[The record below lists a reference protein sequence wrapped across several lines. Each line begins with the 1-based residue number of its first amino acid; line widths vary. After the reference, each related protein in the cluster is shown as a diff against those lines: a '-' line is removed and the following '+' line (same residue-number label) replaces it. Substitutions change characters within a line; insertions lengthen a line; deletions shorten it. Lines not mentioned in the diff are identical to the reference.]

1 MSSMS
6 QTKYSIWATRIK
18 RDFHSWSIINL
29 ERTPK
34 SQLWNMPA
42 FPGNGQDV
50 EEVEEVESSDTTT
63 DDDDSD
69 GSESEESGIDD
80 DLGYLTELRDE
91 LRAEL
96 LERQQVLEAKR
107 AEHQGKMKSMA
118 RKIVFCYGQALRLN
132 PGPAAIVLNADG
144 GAGVQQFGGVEGDG
158 HDQIQDDQMQDEL
171 EGFIQGIQGRLPQ
184 GIDLTML
191 ARAMARARRSPFYAT
206 ELERYRQ
213 RYQGQ
218 GLPEL
223 MIHVFTFVSTMEHHG
238 LAPPGIPPRFGP
250 RPNV

>member
-1 MSSMS
+1 MDDHNEQPS
-6 QTKYSIWATRIK
+6 
-18 RDFHSWSIINL
+18 
-29 ERTPK
+29 
-34 SQLWNMPA
+34 
-42 FPGNGQDV
+42 NGSGQ
-50 EEVEEVESSDTTT
+50 EVEEDFHDTTT

-107 AEHQGKMKSMA
+107 AEHLGKMKSMA
-118 RKIVFCYGQALRLN
+118 RKIVFCYGQALRLD
-132 PGPAAIVLNADG
+132 PGPAARVIIADG
-144 GAGVQQFGGVEGDG
+144 GAGVQEFGGGVGDG
-158 HDQIQDDQMQDEL
+158 HDQIQDDQMRDEL
-171 EGFIQGIQGRLPQ
+171 EGFNQR

-213 RYQGQ
+213 RYPGIH
-218 GLPEL
+218 GLML
-223 MIHVFTFVSTMEHHG
+223 HVFTFVSTMEHHG
-238 LAPPGIPPRFGP
+238 LVPPGIPPKPGP
-250 RPNV
+250 NA

>member
-1 MSSMS
+1 MDDHNEQPS
-6 QTKYSIWATRIK
+6 
-18 RDFHSWSIINL
+18 
-29 ERTPK
+29 
-34 SQLWNMPA
+34 
-42 FPGNGQDV
+42 GQ
-50 EEVEEVESSDTTT
+50 EVEEEDHDTTT
-63 DDDDSD
+63 DNDDDEDSD

-80 DLGYLTELRDE
+80 DLTSYLTELRDE

-96 LERQQVLEAKR
+96 LERQQVLEAKT
-107 AEHQGKMKSMA
+107 AERQGKMESMA

-171 EGFIQGIQGRLPQ
+171 EGFIQGI
-184 GIDLTML
+184 DLTQL

-213 RYQGQ
+213 RYQGL
-218 GLPEL
+218 GLSEL
-223 MIHVFTFVSTMEHHG
+223 VLHVFTFVSTMEFHG
-238 LAPPGIPPRFGP
+238 LAPPRMPPKP
-250 RPNV
+250 PNA

>member
-96 LERQQVLEAKR
+96 LERQRALEAR
-107 AEHQGKMKSMA
+107 RTEQQGKMESMA

-171 EGFIQGIQGRLPQ
+171 EGFIQGI
-184 GIDLTML
+184 DLTQL

-213 RYQGQ
+213 RYQGL
-218 GLPEL
+218 GLSEL
-223 MIHVFTFVSTMEHHG
+223 VLHVFTFVSTMEFHG
-238 LAPPGIPPRFGP
+238 LAPPRMPPKP
-250 RPNV
+250 PNA

>member
-1 MSSMS
+1 MDDHNEQPS
-6 QTKYSIWATRIK
+6 
-18 RDFHSWSIINL
+18 
-29 ERTPK
+29 
-34 SQLWNMPA
+34 
-42 FPGNGQDV
+42 NGSGQ
-50 EEVEEVESSDTTT
+50 EVEEDFHDTTT

-80 DLGYLTELRDE
+80 DQTSYLTELRDE

-96 LERQQVLEAKR
+96 LERQRALEAR
-107 AEHQGKMKSMA
+107 RTEQQGKMESMA

-171 EGFIQGIQGRLPQ
+171 EGFIQGI
-184 GIDLTML
+184 DLTLL

-206 ELERYRQ
+206 ELQRYRQ
-213 RYQGQ
+213 RYQG
-218 GLPEL
+218 LPDL
-223 MIHVFTFVSTMEHHG
+223 MLHVFTFVSTMEHHG
-238 LAPPGIPPRFGP
+238 LAPPGIPPKP
-250 RPNV
+250 ANA

>member
-1 MSSMS
+1 MS

-107 AEHQGKMKSMA
+107 AEHLGKMKSMA

-132 PGPAAIVLNADG
+132 PGPAAIVLGIDG
-144 GAGVQQFGGVEGDG
+144 GAEVKQSTPGD
-158 HDQIQDDQMQDEL
+158 DC
-171 EGFIQGIQGRLPQ
+171 
-184 GIDLTML
+184 
-191 ARAMARARRSPFYAT
+191 
-206 ELERYRQ
+206 
-213 RYQGQ
+213 
-218 GLPEL
+218 
-223 MIHVFTFVSTMEHHG
+223 
-238 LAPPGIPPRFGP
+238 
-250 RPNV
+250 

>member
-1 MSSMS
+1 MDDHNEQPS
-6 QTKYSIWATRIK
+6 
-18 RDFHSWSIINL
+18 
-29 ERTPK
+29 
-34 SQLWNMPA
+34 
-42 FPGNGQDV
+42 GQ
-50 EEVEEVESSDTTT
+50 EVEEEDHDTTT
-63 DDDDSD
+63 DDDDDEDSD

-80 DLGYLTELRDE
+80 DQTSYLTELRDE

-96 LERQQVLEAKR
+96 LERQRALEAR
-107 AEHQGKMKSMA
+107 RTEQQGKMESMA

-132 PGPAAIVLNADG
+132 PGPAAIVLGIDG
-144 GAGVQQFGGVEGDG
+144 GAEVQQFGGVVGDG
-158 HDQIQDDQMQDEL
+158 DDQIQDDQMQDEL
-171 EGFIQGIQGRLPQ
+171 EGFIQGI
-184 GIDLTML
+184 DLTLL